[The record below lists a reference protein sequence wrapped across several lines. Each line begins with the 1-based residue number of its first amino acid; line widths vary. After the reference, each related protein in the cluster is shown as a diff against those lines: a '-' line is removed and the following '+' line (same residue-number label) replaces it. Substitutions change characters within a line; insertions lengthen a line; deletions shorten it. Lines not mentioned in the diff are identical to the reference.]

1 MSFRLW
7 EVFLSR
13 CLKSYGLSSVRLSV
27 EDILGTE
34 HLSTQRKEKTMKL
47 TRKDRGQSREK
58 KHKQKR
64 AEKKKCLERFEPNNR
79 QWERRWK
86 DSCSGES
93 FHIVYHLQQVIYHLH
108 GLSMSRQDWK
118 TDEVHTWICHY
129 LTYMT
134 TWGCKCDILEK
145 KLICKYI
152 VYDSGQLLTITILT
166 LIHYITACRMY
177 EVLSSRLTKTLQL
190 SFRSRK

>member
-58 KHKQKR
+58 KTQTEKSRKKEMPWKIWTKQQTMREEMKR
-64 AEKKKCLERFEPNNR
+64 FMF
-79 QWERRWK
+79 RRK
-86 DSCSGES
+86 FSYC
-93 FHIVYHLQQVIYHLH
+93 
-108 GLSMSRQDWK
+108 
-118 TDEVHTWICHY
+118 
-129 LTYMT
+129 
-134 TWGCKCDILEK
+134 
-145 KLICKYI
+145 
-152 VYDSGQLLTITILT
+152 
-166 LIHYITACRMY
+166 
-177 EVLSSRLTKTLQL
+177 LSSSASHL
-190 SFRSRK
+190 SSAWAFNVQVGLENRWSSYMDLSLSDLYDYLGMQVWHFGEKANL